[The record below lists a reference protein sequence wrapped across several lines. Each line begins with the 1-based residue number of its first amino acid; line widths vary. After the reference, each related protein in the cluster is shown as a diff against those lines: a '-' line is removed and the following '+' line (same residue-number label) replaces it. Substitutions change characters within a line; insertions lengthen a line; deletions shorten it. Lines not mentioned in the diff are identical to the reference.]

1 MALSKLPQKLTD
13 GIEYID
19 HRDSLYYNKYQY
31 RARLYCTGI
40 NLCWYCK
47 TPADVMERAKKNP
60 QRFKE
65 VDMSAISEFFIW
77 RSNQDTSK
85 NKTCTIRIENNT
97 AAIFSND
104 LAHLKTLEAV
114 GCKIDYT
121 SVDNT
126 IPQGTKYFT
135 AKPNYQF
142 RFYLKTKH
150 VDSNFSKKLL
160 AFITRYE
167 NTASKL
173 VPSRSLTS
181 WLQLNDNVR
190 LGLNSWRSRYCS
202 SHYYIDY
209 SEESMLTLF
218 TLMFDGMISKRFKL
232 EKRPDTV

>member
-47 TPADVMERAKKNP
+47 TPADVLKRAKKNP
-60 QRFKE
+60 QRFAGA
-65 VDMSAISEFFIW
+65 DMSAISEFLLW
-77 RSNQDTSK
+77 SNKQDTSK
-85 NKTCTIRIENNT
+85 NKNCTIRIENNT

-104 LAHLKTLEAV
+104 LAHLKTLEAL

-126 IPQGTKYFT
+126 IPQGTKYFV
-135 AKPNYQF
+135 AKPTYKF
-142 RFYLKTKH
+142 RFYLKTKY
-150 VDSNFSKKLL
+150 VDSNFSEKLS

-173 VPSRSLTS
+173 VPSKSLVS
-181 WLQLNDNVR
+181 WLHENDNAR
-190 LGLNSWRSRYCS
+190 SGMNSWRSRYCS